1 MSHVFV
7 CEETED
13 RCCAVKAYILPPSS
27 TVDGPELVF
36 RKLACGGLAGGTS
49 LLFTHP
55 FDVIRRKLQVVGMG
69 GATPEYNGAIDAIVK
84 ICKAEGFWKGM

>member
-1 MSHVFV
+1 MLGLV
-7 CEETED
+7 
-13 RCCAVKAYILPPSS
+13 RAYILPPSS
-27 TVDGPELVF
+27 TVEGPELVL

-69 GATPEYNGAIDAIVK
+69 GGNPEYNGAIDAIVK